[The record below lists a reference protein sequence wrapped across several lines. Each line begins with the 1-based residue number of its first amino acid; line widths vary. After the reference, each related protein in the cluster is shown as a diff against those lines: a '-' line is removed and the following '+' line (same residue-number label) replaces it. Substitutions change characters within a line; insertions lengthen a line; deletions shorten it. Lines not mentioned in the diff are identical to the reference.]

1 LARIVLLA
9 DDSVTAQNMGRRI
22 MTDAGYEVITVNNGS
37 AALKKIHESHPDLI
51 VLDVY
56 MPGYGGLE
64 VCQRLKESEA
74 TMKIPVL
81 LTVGKMEPFKTEE
94 AKRVH
99 ADGHIIKPFDASELL
114 AALTKLEDKIV
125 PSENGRGRRGK
136 AETGAKRSRTVA
148 AADPAA
154 IFDDSHTE
162 QIQYLARVKQRR
174 PADDVPEAPDSAFAQ
189 APVSSTPVKP
199 TPAIDDPEA
208 TVEMPAVAQMS
219 SYEPPAAYEPPAV
232 TVVPEERNENVT
244 FASGPIYELELTA
257 SAQAPQ
263 TANEFEIQREVE
275 IEHQPEPAADM
286 SSMSSVS
293 DATLDFDRAPGAE
306 SSITDTVASLPVEP
320 SLVPE
325 GSATDFSMPPQAE
338 PAQRWVAENVGL
350 TSEEATQSLEEEME
364 RAHGVN
370 ESAATEVQS
379 SQDSGAEPAPA
390 RETEWQP
397 QSAPETGPTSGAAF
411 AAAASA
417 SESFAQTNAISAS
430 NSESEPPAGSE
441 SSAAWDNWQRI
452 RDSVIADRATE
463 AIAESAGAMA
473 DAAVSPQN
481 EAPAAQPT
489 PDAAPSQ
496 QASSND
502 ALSNIVD
509 SVLAELKPRLL
520 AEIAKQLANDKK

>member
-114 AALTKLEDKIV
+114 AALTRLEDKIV
-125 PSENGRGRRGK
+125 PSENARGRRGK
-136 AETGAKRSRTVA
+136 AETGAKRSRNAA

-154 IFDDSHTE
+154 TFDDSHTE
-162 QIQYLARVKQRR
+162 QIQYLARAKQLR
-174 PADDVPEAPDSAFAQ
+174 PVDEVPEAPDSPFAQ
-189 APVSSTPVKP
+189 PPTNATP
-199 TPAIDDPEA
+199 TIDDPEA
-208 TVEMPAVAQMS
+208 TVEMPAVVETS
-219 SYEPPAAYEPPAV
+219 SYEPPTAYEPPAA
-232 TVVPEERNENVT
+232 TVVPEEGDHAVT
-244 FASGPIYELELTA
+244 FASGPIYEPELRASAPAVTA
-257 SAQAPQ
+257 SPE
-263 TANEFEIQREVE
+263 EFEIQPDVEVDS
-275 IEHQPEPAADM
+275 QAEPSADM
-286 SSMSSVS
+286 SSASSAPPDIDKVS
-293 DATLDFDRAPGAE
+293 TPVF
-306 SSITDTVASLPVEP
+306 SITETETVAGLDVEP
-320 SLVPE
+320 GLVPE
-325 GSATDFSMPPQAE
+325 GAASDFSPSPQAE
-338 PAQRWVAENVGL
+338 PAQRWIAENVVP
-350 TSEEATQSLEEEME
+350 TSEEAAHSLEEEMDQ
-364 RAHGVN
+364 AHVVN
-370 ESAATEVQS
+370 EPAASEAQS
-379 SQDSGAEPAPA
+379 SQDSAAEPTP
-390 RETEWQP
+390 
-397 QSAPETGPTSGAAF
+397 APETERQSQSVPETDSGSGAAF

-417 SESFAQTNAISAS
+417 SESFAHTNAVSAS
-430 NSESEPPAGSE
+430 NSDSEPPAGSQ

-452 RDSVIADRATE
+452 RDTVITDRATE
-463 AIAESAGAMA
+463 AIAESAAAMA

-481 EAPAAQPT
+481 EARAAQPT

-520 AEIAKQLANDKK
+520 AEIAKQLAQDKK

>member
-114 AALTKLEDKIV
+114 AALTRLEDKIV

-136 AETGAKRSRTVA
+136 AETGAKRSRTAA

-154 IFDDSHTE
+154 TFDDSHTE

-174 PADDVPEAPDSAFAQ
+174 PADEVPEAPDSAFVQ
-189 APVSSTPVKP
+189 APVNP

-208 TVEMPAVAQMS
+208 TVEMPAVAQT
-219 SYEPPAAYEPPAV
+219 SYEP
-232 TVVPEERNENVT
+232 TVAPEKRDDAVT
-244 FASGPIYELELTA
+244 FASGPIYEPELRA
-257 SAQAPQ
+257 PAPAAQA
-263 TANEFEIQREVE
+263 AEEFEIQREVE
-275 IEHQPEPAADM
+275 IEHQPEPAADI
-286 SSMSSVS
+286 SSTSSVS
-293 DATLDFDRAPGAE
+293 DAPADFERPPGAE
-306 SSITDTVASLPVEP
+306 ISITETIAGLDVEP
-320 SLVPE
+320 GLVPE
-325 GSATDFSMPPQAE
+325 GASADFSPSQQA
-338 PAQRWVAENVGL
+338 AQRWIAENVVP
-350 TSEEATQSLEEEME
+350 TSEEAAHSLEEEME
-364 RAHGVN
+364 QAHVVN
-370 ESAATEVQS
+370 EPAASEAQS
-379 SQDSGAEPAPA
+379 SQDSAAEPMPAP
-390 RETEWQP
+390 ETERQP
-397 QSAPETGPTSGAAF
+397 QSAPETDSTSGAAF

-417 SESFAQTNAISAS
+417 SESFAQTNAVSA
-430 NSESEPPAGSE
+430 NSSDSEPPAGSE

-452 RDSVIADRATE
+452 RDTVITDRATE
-463 AIAESAGAMA
+463 AIAASAAAMA

-481 EAPAAQPT
+481 EARAAQPAPDPT
-489 PDAAPSQ
+489 PSH
-496 QASSND
+496 ASNSD

>member
-99 ADGHIIKPFDASELL
+99 ADGHIIKPFEASELL
-114 AALTKLEDKIV
+114 AALTRLEDKIV
-125 PSENGRGRRGK
+125 PSESGRGRRGK
-136 AETGAKRSRTVA
+136 AETSARRSRTA
-148 AADPAA
+148 AASDPVAN
-154 IFDDSHTE
+154 FDDSHTE
-162 QIQYLARVKQRR
+162 QIQYLARVKQRS
-174 PADDVPEAPDSAFAQ
+174 PADEAPEAPDSAFEQ
-189 APVSSTPVKP
+189 APAAP
-199 TPAIDDPEA
+199 TPAINHPEA
-208 TVEMPAVAQMS
+208 AVEMPALAQTS
-219 SYEPPAAYEPPAV
+219 PYEPPAAYEPEAA

-244 FASGPIYELELTA
+244 FASGPIYELELTP
-257 SAQAPQ
+257 SAHAPE
-263 TANEFEIQREVE
+263 AGDEFQIQRELEV
-275 IEHQPEPAADM
+275 EHQPEPAADI
-286 SSMSSVS
+286 SSTSSLS
-293 DATLDFDRAPGAE
+293 DAKLDFDRAPGAE
-306 SSITDTVASLPVEP
+306 ISKTDTVAGLDVEP
-320 SLVPE
+320 GLVPE
-325 GSATDFSMPPQAE
+325 GSAANFSLPPQAE
-338 PAQRWVAENVGL
+338 PAQRWVAENVAI

-364 RAHGVN
+364 HAYAVN
-370 ESAATEVQS
+370 ESAASEVQS
-379 SQDSGAEPAPA
+379 SQDSGAEPSPVPAPEPA
-390 RETEWQP
+390 WQS
-397 QSAPETGPTSGAAF
+397 QSAPETDSTSGAAF

-417 SESFAQTNAISAS
+417 SESFAQTNAVTVS
-430 NSESEPPAGSE
+430 NSDPGPPAESE

-452 RDSVIADRATE
+452 RDTVITERATE
-463 AIAESAGAMA
+463 AIAESSAPVPEATG
-473 DAAVSPQN
+473 SSQN
-481 EAPAAQPT
+481 DAPAAQPAA
-489 PDAAPSQ
+489 DAPPQS
-496 QASSND
+496 ASGSD